1 MKKDEITRV
10 RLLSLAVL
18 MALSLFILLV
28 PIGSNEFG
36 QIISKMN
43 NNALNIPESQNSVY
57 NLYYYTGFNVVY
69 QLFFSLTILFTAM
82 SVAGILLRIGNT
94 GIAAFVSAILNLLTG
109 MLLLFARIWE
119 SSVSMHAMIDSVY
132 LDGVVKE
139 QIETTQLLDK
149 VPVLY
154 ILLIVLGI
162 LELLMVKSSGI
173 MRIKMFTKNKKTN
186 AVNYLVPALII
197 YVWAGFIRQDILSVI
212 IRNGDSQRMTVNEY
226 LTGYYIGNKIFFN
239 WSWMIMLLLATII
252 CIIIQSGVIKGLSG
266 RAGML
271 AGIGIPALV
280 TIIQSVIYAFNPP
293 ALFGYL
299 TLDISL
305 CDMTDNAFYMY
316 LVTFCVSMTAAYIL
330 IYLVISGLLDMRKLA
345 GIFVINVIISVIL
358 MIIVSGKSSLAIQY
372 MPWIVADCV
381 SVILAFICVA
391 VKPVNKKRA
400 ELCGGPKKS
409 DFLGHRM
416 IKF

>member
-1 MKKDEITRV
+1 MKKDEITMV
-10 RLLSLAVL
+10 RLLSLAIL

-139 QIETTQLLDK
+139 QIKTTQLLDK

-173 MRIKMFTKNKKTN
+173 MRIKMFAKNKKTN

-212 IRNGDSQRMTVNEY
+212 IRNGDSQRMTINEY
-226 LTGYYIGNKIFFN
+226 FTGYYIGNKIFFN

-280 TIIQSVIYAFNPP
+280 TIIPSVIYAFNPP

-316 LVTFCVSMTAAYIL
+316 LVTFCVSMTAAFIL
-330 IYLVISGLLDMRKLA
+330 IYLVISGILDMRKLTF
-345 GIFVINVIISVIL
+345 IFIINVVISVVL

-372 MPWIVADCV
+372 MPWIVADCA
-381 SVILAFICVA
+381 SVILAVVSIA
-391 VKPVNKKRA
+391 LKPVNK
-400 ELCGGPKKS
+400 
-409 DFLGHRM
+409 
-416 IKF
+416 

>member
-28 PIGSNEFG
+28 LVGNNEFG

-43 NNALNIPESQNSVY
+43 NNALNIPENQNSVY

-139 QIETTQLLDK
+139 QIKTTQLLDK

-173 MRIKMFTKNKKTN
+173 MRIKMFAKNKKTN

-212 IRNGDSQRMTVNEY
+212 IRNGDSQRMTINEY
-226 LTGYYIGNKIFFN
+226 LTSYYIGNKIFFN

-252 CIIIQSGVIKGLSG
+252 CIIIQSGIIKGLSG

-280 TIIQSVIYAFNPP
+280 TIMPSVIYAFNPP
-293 ALFGYL
+293 ALFGYI

-316 LVTFCVSMTAAYIL
+316 LVTFCVCMTAAYIL

-345 GIFVINVIISVIL
+345 GIFVINVVTSVIL

-372 MPWIVADCV
+372 MPWIVADCA

-391 VKPVNKKRA
+391 VKPVNKKMA
-400 ELCGGPKKS
+400 ELCGASKKV
-409 DFLGHRM
+409 
-416 IKF
+416 

>member
-1 MKKDEITRV
+1 MKKDEITMV
-10 RLLSLAVL
+10 RLLSLAIL

-139 QIETTQLLDK
+139 QIKTTQLLDK

-173 MRIKMFTKNKKTN
+173 MRIKMFAKNKKTN

-280 TIIQSVIYAFNPP
+280 TIIPSVIYAFNPP

-316 LVTFCVSMTAAYIL
+316 LVTFCVSMTAAFIL
-330 IYLVISGLLDMRKLA
+330 IYLVISGILDMRKLA
-345 GIFVINVIISVIL
+345 FIFIINVVISVVL

-372 MPWIVADCV
+372 MPWIVADCA
-381 SVILAFICVA
+381 SVILAVVSIVL
-391 VKPVNKKRA
+391 KPVNK
-400 ELCGGPKKS
+400 
-409 DFLGHRM
+409 
-416 IKF
+416 

>member
-1 MKKDEITRV
+1 MKKDEITMV
-10 RLLSLAVL
+10 RLLSLAIL

-139 QIETTQLLDK
+139 QIKTTQLLDK

-173 MRIKMFTKNKKTN
+173 MRIKMFAKNKKTN

-212 IRNGDSQRMTVNEY
+212 IRNGDSQRMTINEY
-226 LTGYYIGNKIFFN
+226 LTSYYIGNKIFFN

-280 TIIQSVIYAFNPP
+280 TIIPSVIYAFNPP

-316 LVTFCVSMTAAYIL
+316 LVTFCVSMTASFIL
-330 IYLVISGLLDMRKLA
+330 IYLVISGILDMRKLTF
-345 GIFVINVIISVIL
+345 IFIINVVISVVL
-358 MIIVSGKSSLAIQY
+358 MIIVSCKSSLAIQY
-372 MPWIVADCV
+372 MPWIVADCA
-381 SVILAFICVA
+381 SVILAVVSIA
-391 VKPVNKKRA
+391 LKPVNK
-400 ELCGGPKKS
+400 
-409 DFLGHRM
+409 
-416 IKF
+416 

>member
-28 PIGSNEFG
+28 PIGSNEFA

-94 GIAAFVSAILNLLTG
+94 GIVAFVSAILNLLTG

-119 SSVSMHAMIDSVY
+119 SSISMHAMIDSVY

-162 LELLMVKSSGI
+162 LELLIVKSSGI
-173 MRIKMFTKNKKTN
+173 MRIKMFAKNKKTN

-197 YVWAGFIRQDILSVI
+197 YVWAGFIRKDILSVI
-212 IRNGDSQRMTVNEY
+212 IRNGNSQRMTVNEY

-280 TIIQSVIYAFNPP
+280 TIMPSVIYAFNPP

-316 LVTFCVSMTAAYIL
+316 LVTFCVCMTAAYIL
-330 IYLVISGLLDMRKLA
+330 IYLVISGILDMRKLA
-345 GIFVINVIISVIL
+345 GIFVINVVISVIL

-372 MPWIVADCV
+372 MPWIVADCA
-381 SVILAFICVA
+381 SVILAVVSIA
-391 VKPVNKKRA
+391 LKPVNK
-400 ELCGGPKKS
+400 
-409 DFLGHRM
+409 
-416 IKF
+416 

>member
-10 RLLSLAVL
+10 RLLSLTVL

-28 PIGSNEFG
+28 PIGSNEFA

-94 GIAAFVSAILNLLTG
+94 GIVAFVSAILNLLTG

-173 MRIKMFTKNKKTN
+173 MRIKMFAKNKKTN

-212 IRNGDSQRMTVNEY
+212 IRNGNSQRMTINEY

-280 TIIQSVIYAFNPP
+280 TIIPSVIYAFNPP

-316 LVTFCVSMTAAYIL
+316 LVTFCVSMTAAFIL
-330 IYLVISGLLDMRKLA
+330 IYLVISGILDMRKLTF
-345 GIFVINVIISVIL
+345 IFIINVVISVVL

-372 MPWIVADCV
+372 MPWIVADCA
-381 SVILAFICVA
+381 SVILEVVSIAL
-391 VKPVNKKRA
+391 KPVNK
-400 ELCGGPKKS
+400 
-409 DFLGHRM
+409 
-416 IKF
+416 

>member
-69 QLFFSLTILFTAM
+69 QLFFSLTIFFTAM
-82 SVAGILLRIGNT
+82 SVVGILLRIGNT

-173 MRIKMFTKNKKTN
+173 MRIKMFAKNKKTN

-197 YVWAGFIRQDILSVI
+197 YVWAGFIRRNILSEI
-212 IRNGDSQRMTVNEY
+212 IKNGDSQRMTINEY

-239 WSWMIMLLLATII
+239 WSWMIMLLIATII
-252 CIIIQSGVIKGLSG
+252 CIIIQSGIIKGLSG
-266 RAGML
+266 RVGML

-280 TIIQSVIYAFNPP
+280 TIIPSVIYAFNPP

-316 LVTFCVSMTAAYIL
+316 LVTFCVCMTAAYIL

-345 GIFVINVIISVIL
+345 GIFVINVVISVIL

-372 MPWIVADCV
+372 MPWIVADCA

-391 VKPVNKKRA
+391 VKPVNKKMA
-400 ELCGGPKKS
+400 ELCGAPKKV
-409 DFLGHRM
+409 
-416 IKF
+416 

>member
-69 QLFFSLTILFTAM
+69 QLFFSLTIFFTAM
-82 SVAGILLRIGNT
+82 SVVGILLRIGNT

-173 MRIKMFTKNKKTN
+173 LRIKMFTKNKKTN

-280 TIIQSVIYAFNPP
+280 TIIPSVIYAFNPP

-316 LVTFCVSMTAAYIL
+316 LVTFCVSMTAAFIL
-330 IYLVISGLLDMRKLA
+330 IYLVISGILDMRKLA
-345 GIFVINVIISVIL
+345 FIFIINVVISVVL

-372 MPWIVADCV
+372 MPWIVADCA
-381 SVILAFICVA
+381 SVILAVVSIA
-391 VKPVNKKRA
+391 LKPVNK
-400 ELCGGPKKS
+400 
-409 DFLGHRM
+409 
-416 IKF
+416 

>member
-10 RLLSLAVL
+10 RLLSLAIL

-139 QIETTQLLDK
+139 QIKTTQLLDK

-173 MRIKMFTKNKKTN
+173 MRIKMFAKNKKTN

-212 IRNGDSQRMTVNEY
+212 IRNGDSQRMTINEY
-226 LTGYYIGNKIFFN
+226 LTSYYIGNKIFFN
-239 WSWMIMLLLATII
+239 WSWMIMLLISTII
-252 CIIIQSGVIKGLSG
+252 CIIIQSGIIKGLSG

-280 TIIQSVIYAFNPP
+280 TIMPSVIYAFNPP
-293 ALFGYL
+293 ALFGYI

-316 LVTFCVSMTAAYIL
+316 LVTFCVCMTAAYIL

-345 GIFVINVIISVIL
+345 GIFVINVVISVIL

-372 MPWIVADCV
+372 MPWIVADCA

-391 VKPVNKKRA
+391 VKPVNKKMA
-400 ELCGGPKKS
+400 ELCGARKKV
-409 DFLGHRM
+409 
-416 IKF
+416 

>member
-18 MALSLFILLV
+18 MVLSLFILLV
-28 PIGSNEFG
+28 PVGSNEFA

-139 QIETTQLLDK
+139 QIKTTQLLDK

-173 MRIKMFTKNKKTN
+173 MRIKMFAKNKKTN

-280 TIIQSVIYAFNPP
+280 TIIPSVIYAFNPP

-316 LVTFCVSMTAAYIL
+316 LVTFCVSMTAAFIL
-330 IYLVISGLLDMRKLA
+330 IYLVISGILDMRKLA
-345 GIFVINVIISVIL
+345 FIFIINVVISVVL

-372 MPWIVADCV
+372 MPWIVADCA
-381 SVILAFICVA
+381 SVILAVVSIA
-391 VKPVNKKRA
+391 LKPVNK
-400 ELCGGPKKS
+400 
-409 DFLGHRM
+409 
-416 IKF
+416 

>member
-28 PIGSNEFG
+28 PIGSNEFA

-139 QIETTQLLDK
+139 QIKTTQLLDK

-173 MRIKMFTKNKKTN
+173 MRIKMFAKNKKTN

-212 IRNGDSQRMTVNEY
+212 IRNGDSQRMTINEY
-226 LTGYYIGNKIFFN
+226 LTSYYIGNKIFFN

-252 CIIIQSGVIKGLSG
+252 CIIIQSGIIKGLSG

-280 TIIQSVIYAFNPP
+280 TIMPSVIYAFNPP
-293 ALFGYL
+293 ALFGYI

-316 LVTFCVSMTAAYIL
+316 LVTFCVCMTAAYIL

-345 GIFVINVIISVIL
+345 GIFVINVVTSVIL

-372 MPWIVADCV
+372 MPWIVADCA

-391 VKPVNKKRA
+391 VKPVNKKMA
-400 ELCGGPKKS
+400 ELCGASKKV
-409 DFLGHRM
+409 
-416 IKF
+416 

>member
-28 PIGSNEFG
+28 PIGSNEFA

-94 GIAAFVSAILNLLTG
+94 GIVAFVSAILNLLTG

-119 SSVSMHAMIDSVY
+119 SSISMHAMIDSVY

-162 LELLMVKSSGI
+162 LELLIVKSSGI
-173 MRIKMFTKNKKTN
+173 MRIKMFAKNKKTN

-226 LTGYYIGNKIFFN
+226 LTAYYIGNKIFFN
-239 WSWMIMLLLATII
+239 WSWMIMLLIATII

-280 TIIQSVIYAFNPP
+280 TIIPSVIYAFNPP

-316 LVTFCVSMTAAYIL
+316 LVTFCVCMTAAYIL

-345 GIFVINVIISVIL
+345 GIFVINVVISVIL

-372 MPWIVADCV
+372 MPWIVADCA
-381 SVILAFICVA
+381 SVILAVVSIA
-391 VKPVNKKRA
+391 LKPVNK
-400 ELCGGPKKS
+400 
-409 DFLGHRM
+409 
-416 IKF
+416 

>member
-139 QIETTQLLDK
+139 QIKTTQLLDK
-149 VPVLY
+149 VPVQY

-173 MRIKMFTKNKKTN
+173 MRIKMFAKNKKTN

-212 IRNGDSQRMTVNEY
+212 IRNGDSQRMTINEY
-226 LTGYYIGNKIFFN
+226 LTSYYIGNKIFFN

-252 CIIIQSGVIKGLSG
+252 CIIIQSGIIKGLSG

-280 TIIQSVIYAFNPP
+280 TIMPSVIYAFNPP
-293 ALFGYL
+293 ALFGYI

-316 LVTFCVSMTAAYIL
+316 LVTFCVCMTAAYIL

-345 GIFVINVIISVIL
+345 GIFVINVVTSVIL

-372 MPWIVADCV
+372 MPWIVADCA

-391 VKPVNKKRA
+391 VKPVNKKMA
-400 ELCGGPKKS
+400 ELCGASKKV
-409 DFLGHRM
+409 
-416 IKF
+416 

>member
-10 RLLSLAVL
+10 RLLSLAIL

-94 GIAAFVSAILNLLTG
+94 GIVAFVSAILNLLTG

-139 QIETTQLLDK
+139 QIKTTQLLDK

-173 MRIKMFTKNKKTN
+173 MRIKMFAKNKKTN

-280 TIIQSVIYAFNPP
+280 TIIPSVIYAFNPP

-316 LVTFCVSMTAAYIL
+316 LVTFCVSMTAAFIL
-330 IYLVISGLLDMRKLA
+330 IYLVISGILDMRKLTF
-345 GIFVINVIISVIL
+345 IFIVNVVISVVL

-372 MPWIVADCV
+372 MPWIVADCA
-381 SVILAFICVA
+381 SVILAVVSIA
-391 VKPVNKKRA
+391 LKPVNK
-400 ELCGGPKKS
+400 
-409 DFLGHRM
+409 
-416 IKF
+416 

>member
-1 MKKDEITRV
+1 MKKDEITMV
-10 RLLSLAVL
+10 RLLSLAIL

-139 QIETTQLLDK
+139 QIKTTQLLDK

-173 MRIKMFTKNKKTN
+173 MRIKMFAKNKKTN

-212 IRNGDSQRMTVNEY
+212 IRNGDSQRMTINEY

-280 TIIQSVIYAFNPP
+280 TIIPSVIYAFNPP

-316 LVTFCVSMTAAYIL
+316 LVTFCVSMTAAFIL
-330 IYLVISGLLDMRKLA
+330 IYLVISGILDMRKLTF
-345 GIFVINVIISVIL
+345 IFIINVVISVVL
-358 MIIVSGKSSLAIQY
+358 MIIVSGKSLLAIQY
-372 MPWIVADCV
+372 MPWIVADCA
-381 SVILAFICVA
+381 SVILAVVSIA
-391 VKPVNKKRA
+391 LKPVNK
-400 ELCGGPKKS
+400 
-409 DFLGHRM
+409 
-416 IKF
+416 

>member
-1 MKKDEITRV
+1 
-10 RLLSLAVL
+10 
-18 MALSLFILLV
+18 
-28 PIGSNEFG
+28 
-36 QIISKMN
+36 
-43 NNALNIPESQNSVY
+43 
-57 NLYYYTGFNVVY
+57 
-69 QLFFSLTILFTAM
+69 
-82 SVAGILLRIGNT
+82 
-94 GIAAFVSAILNLLTG
+94 
-109 MLLLFARIWE
+109 
-119 SSVSMHAMIDSVY
+119 MHAMIDSVY

-139 QIETTQLLDK
+139 QIKTTQLLDK

-280 TIIQSVIYAFNPP
+280 TIIPSVIYAFNPP

-316 LVTFCVSMTAAYIL
+316 LVTFCVSMTAAFIL
-330 IYLVISGLLDMRKLA
+330 IYLVISGILDMRKLEF
-345 GIFVINVIISVIL
+345 IFIINVVISVVL

-372 MPWIVADCV
+372 MPWIVADCA
-381 SVILAFICVA
+381 SVILAVVSIA
-391 VKPVNKKRA
+391 LKPVNK
-400 ELCGGPKKS
+400 
-409 DFLGHRM
+409 
-416 IKF
+416 

>member
-1 MKKDEITRV
+1 MKKDEITMV
-10 RLLSLAVL
+10 RLLSLAIL

-57 NLYYYTGFNVVY
+57 NLYYYTGLNVVY

-139 QIETTQLLDK
+139 QIKTTQLLDK

-212 IRNGDSQRMTVNEY
+212 IRNGDSQRMTINEY
-226 LTGYYIGNKIFFN
+226 LTAYYIGNKIFFN
-239 WSWMIMLLLATII
+239 WSWMIMLLIATIL
-252 CIIIQSGVIKGLSG
+252 CIIIQSGVIKGLIG

-271 AGIGIPALV
+271 ACIGIPALV
-280 TIIQSVIYAFNPP
+280 TIIPSVIYAFNPP

-316 LVTFCVSMTAAYIL
+316 LVTFCVCMTAAYIL

-345 GIFVINVIISVIL
+345 GIFVINVVISVIL

-372 MPWIVADCV
+372 MPWIVADCA
-381 SVILAFICVA
+381 SVILAVVSIA
-391 VKPVNKKRA
+391 LKPVNK
-400 ELCGGPKKS
+400 
-409 DFLGHRM
+409 
-416 IKF
+416 

>member
-1 MKKDEITRV
+1 MKKDEITMV
-10 RLLSLAVL
+10 RLLSLAIL

-173 MRIKMFTKNKKTN
+173 MRIKMFAKNKKTN

-212 IRNGDSQRMTVNEY
+212 IRNGDSQRMTINEY

-239 WSWMIMLLLATII
+239 WSWMIMLLIATII
-252 CIIIQSGVIKGLSG
+252 CIIIQSGIIKGLSG

-280 TIIQSVIYAFNPP
+280 TIIPSVIYAFNPP

-316 LVTFCVSMTAAYIL
+316 LVTFCVCMTAAYIL
-330 IYLVISGLLDMRKLA
+330 IYLVISRLLDMRKLA
-345 GIFVINVIISVIL
+345 GIFVINVVISVIL

-372 MPWIVADCV
+372 MPWIVADCT

-391 VKPVNKKRA
+391 VKPVNKKMA
-400 ELCGGPKKS
+400 ELCGAPKKV
-409 DFLGHRM
+409 
-416 IKF
+416 

>member
-28 PIGSNEFG
+28 PIGSNEFA

-94 GIAAFVSAILNLLTG
+94 GVVAFVSAILNLLTG

-173 MRIKMFTKNKKTN
+173 MRIKMFAKNKKTN
-186 AVNYLVPALII
+186 TVNYLVPALII

-280 TIIQSVIYAFNPP
+280 TIIPSVIYAFNPP

-316 LVTFCVSMTAAYIL
+316 LVAFCVSMTAAFIL
-330 IYLVISGLLDMRKLA
+330 IYLVISGILDMRKLA
-345 GIFVINVIISVIL
+345 FIFIINVVISVVL

-372 MPWIVADCV
+372 MPWIVADCA
-381 SVILAFICVA
+381 SVILAVVSIA
-391 VKPVNKKRA
+391 LKPVNK
-400 ELCGGPKKS
+400 
-409 DFLGHRM
+409 
-416 IKF
+416 

>member
-1 MKKDEITRV
+1 MKKDEITMV
-10 RLLSLAVL
+10 RLLSLAIL

-139 QIETTQLLDK
+139 QIKTTQLLDK

-173 MRIKMFTKNKKTN
+173 MRIKMFAKNKKTN

-252 CIIIQSGVIKGLSG
+252 CIIIQSGVIKELSG

-280 TIIQSVIYAFNPP
+280 TIIPSVIYAFNPP

-316 LVTFCVSMTAAYIL
+316 LVTFCVSMTAAFIL
-330 IYLVISGLLDMRKLA
+330 IYLVISGILDMRKLA
-345 GIFVINVIISVIL
+345 FIFVINVVISVVL

-372 MPWIVADCV
+372 MPWIVADCA
-381 SVILAFICVA
+381 SVILAVVSIA
-391 VKPVNKKRA
+391 LKPVNK
-400 ELCGGPKKS
+400 
-409 DFLGHRM
+409 
-416 IKF
+416 

>member
-1 MKKDEITRV
+1 MKKDEITMV

-139 QIETTQLLDK
+139 QIKTTQLLDK

-280 TIIQSVIYAFNPP
+280 TIIPSVIYAFNPP

-316 LVTFCVSMTAAYIL
+316 LVTFCVSMTAAFIL
-330 IYLVISGLLDMRKLA
+330 IYLVISGILDMRKLA
-345 GIFVINVIISVIL
+345 FIFIINVVISVVL

-372 MPWIVADCV
+372 MPWIVADCA
-381 SVILAFICVA
+381 SVILAVVSIA
-391 VKPVNKKRA
+391 LKPVNK
-400 ELCGGPKKS
+400 
-409 DFLGHRM
+409 
-416 IKF
+416 

>member
-139 QIETTQLLDK
+139 QIKTTQLLDK

-173 MRIKMFTKNKKTN
+173 MRIKMFAKNKKTN

-212 IRNGDSQRMTVNEY
+212 IRNGDSQRMTINEY
-226 LTGYYIGNKIFFN
+226 LTSYYIGNKIFFN
-239 WSWMIMLLLATII
+239 WSWMIMLLIATIL
-252 CIIIQSGVIKGLSG
+252 CIIIQSGIIKGLSG

-280 TIIQSVIYAFNPP
+280 TIMPSVIYAFNPP
-293 ALFGYL
+293 ALFGYI

-316 LVTFCVSMTAAYIL
+316 LVTFCVCMTAAYIL

-345 GIFVINVIISVIL
+345 GIFVINVVTSVIL

-372 MPWIVADCV
+372 MPWIVADCA

-391 VKPVNKKRA
+391 VKPVNKKMA
-400 ELCGGPKKS
+400 ELCGASKKV
-409 DFLGHRM
+409 
-416 IKF
+416 

>member
-139 QIETTQLLDK
+139 QIKTTQLLDK

-173 MRIKMFTKNKKTN
+173 MRIKMFAKNKKTN

-212 IRNGDSQRMTVNEY
+212 IRNGDSQRMTINEY
-226 LTGYYIGNKIFFN
+226 LTSYYIGNKIFFN

-252 CIIIQSGVIKGLSG
+252 CIIIQSGIIKGLSG

-280 TIIQSVIYAFNPP
+280 TIMPSVIYAFNPP
-293 ALFGYL
+293 ALFGYI

-316 LVTFCVSMTAAYIL
+316 LVTFCVCMTAAYIL

-345 GIFVINVIISVIL
+345 GIFVINVVTSVIL

-372 MPWIVADCV
+372 MPWIVADCA

-391 VKPVNKKRA
+391 VKPVNKKTA
-400 ELCGGPKKS
+400 ELCGASKKV
-409 DFLGHRM
+409 
-416 IKF
+416 

>member
-28 PIGSNEFG
+28 PVGSNEFA

-139 QIETTQLLDK
+139 QIKTTQLLDK

-173 MRIKMFTKNKKTN
+173 MRIKMFAKNKKTN

-280 TIIQSVIYAFNPP
+280 TIIPSVIYAFNPP

-316 LVTFCVSMTAAYIL
+316 LVTFCVSMTAAFIL
-330 IYLVISGLLDMRKLA
+330 IYLVISGILDMRKLA
-345 GIFVINVIISVIL
+345 FIFIINVVISVVL

-372 MPWIVADCV
+372 MPWIVADCA
-381 SVILAFICVA
+381 SVILAVVSIA
-391 VKPVNKKRA
+391 LKPVNK
-400 ELCGGPKKS
+400 
-409 DFLGHRM
+409 
-416 IKF
+416 

>member
-1 MKKDEITRV
+1 MKKDEITMV
-10 RLLSLAVL
+10 RLLSLAIL

-57 NLYYYTGFNVVY
+57 NLYYYTGLNVVY

-119 SSVSMHAMIDSVY
+119 SSVSVHAMIDSVY

-139 QIETTQLLDK
+139 QIKTTQLLDK

-280 TIIQSVIYAFNPP
+280 TIIPSVIYAFNPP

-316 LVTFCVSMTAAYIL
+316 LVTFCVSMTAAFIL
-330 IYLVISGLLDMRKLA
+330 IYLVISGILDMRKLA
-345 GIFVINVIISVIL
+345 FIFIINVVISVVL

-372 MPWIVADCV
+372 MPWIVADCA
-381 SVILAFICVA
+381 SVILAVVSIA
-391 VKPVNKKRA
+391 LKPVNK
-400 ELCGGPKKS
+400 
-409 DFLGHRM
+409 
-416 IKF
+416 

>member
-36 QIISKMN
+36 QIINKMN

-94 GIAAFVSAILNLLTG
+94 GIVAFISAILNLLTG

-154 ILLIVLGI
+154 IFLIVLGI

-173 MRIKMFTKNKKTN
+173 MRIKMFAKNKKTN

-212 IRNGDSQRMTVNEY
+212 IRNGDSQRMTINEY
-226 LTGYYIGNKIFFN
+226 LTAYYIGNKIFFN
-239 WSWMIMLLLATII
+239 WSWMIILLIATIL
-252 CIIIQSGVIKGLSG
+252 CIIIQSGIIKGLSG
-266 RAGML
+266 SAGML

-280 TIIQSVIYAFNPP
+280 TIMPSVIYAFNPP
-293 ALFGYL
+293 ALFGYI

-316 LVTFCVSMTAAYIL
+316 LVTFCVCMTAAYIL

-345 GIFVINVIISVIL
+345 GIFVINVVISVIL

-372 MPWIVADCV
+372 MPWIVADCT

-391 VKPVNKKRA
+391 VKPVNKKMA
-400 ELCGGPKKS
+400 ELCGAPKKV
-409 DFLGHRM
+409 
-416 IKF
+416 

>member
-10 RLLSLAVL
+10 RLLSLTVL

-28 PIGSNEFG
+28 PIGSNEFA

-94 GIAAFVSAILNLLTG
+94 GIVAFVSAILNLLTG

-173 MRIKMFTKNKKTN
+173 MRIKMFAKNKKTN

-212 IRNGDSQRMTVNEY
+212 IRNGDSQRMTINEY
-226 LTGYYIGNKIFFN
+226 LTAYYIGNKIFFN
-239 WSWMIMLLLATII
+239 WSWMIMLLIATII
-252 CIIIQSGVIKGLSG
+252 CIIIQSGIIKGLSG

-280 TIIQSVIYAFNPP
+280 TIIPSVIYAFNPP

-316 LVTFCVSMTAAYIL
+316 LVTFCVCMTAAFIL
-330 IYLVISGLLDMRKLA
+330 IYLVISGILDMRKLTF
-345 GIFVINVIISVIL
+345 IFIINVVISVVL

-372 MPWIVADCV
+372 MPWIVADCA
-381 SVILAFICVA
+381 SVILAVVSIA
-391 VKPVNKKRA
+391 LKPVNK
-400 ELCGGPKKS
+400 
-409 DFLGHRM
+409 
-416 IKF
+416 

>member
-139 QIETTQLLDK
+139 QIKTTQLLDK

-173 MRIKMFTKNKKTN
+173 MRIKMFAKNKKTN

-212 IRNGDSQRMTVNEY
+212 IRNGDSQRMTINEY
-226 LTGYYIGNKIFFN
+226 LTSYYIGNKIFFN
-239 WSWMIMLLLATII
+239 WSWMIMLLIATIL
-252 CIIIQSGVIKGLSG
+252 CIIIQSGIIKGLSG

-271 AGIGIPALV
+271 VGIGIPALV
-280 TIIQSVIYAFNPP
+280 TIMPSVIYAFNPP
-293 ALFGYL
+293 ALFGYI

-316 LVTFCVSMTAAYIL
+316 LVTFCVCMTAAYIL

-345 GIFVINVIISVIL
+345 GIFVINVVISVIL

-372 MPWIVADCV
+372 MPWIVADCA

-391 VKPVNKKRA
+391 VKPVNKKMA
-400 ELCGGPKKS
+400 ELCGARKKV
-409 DFLGHRM
+409 
-416 IKF
+416 

>member
-173 MRIKMFTKNKKTN
+173 LRIKMFTKNKKTN

-280 TIIQSVIYAFNPP
+280 TIIPSVIYAFNPP

-316 LVTFCVSMTAAYIL
+316 LVTFCVSMTAAFIL
-330 IYLVISGLLDMRKLA
+330 IYLVISGILDMRKLA
-345 GIFVINVIISVIL
+345 FIFIINVVISVVL

-372 MPWIVADCV
+372 MPWIVADCA
-381 SVILAFICVA
+381 SVILAVVSIA
-391 VKPVNKKRA
+391 LKPVNK
-400 ELCGGPKKS
+400 
-409 DFLGHRM
+409 
-416 IKF
+416 

>member
-173 MRIKMFTKNKKTN
+173 MRIKMFAKNKKTN

-212 IRNGDSQRMTVNEY
+212 IRNGDSQRMTINEY
-226 LTGYYIGNKIFFN
+226 LTAYYIGNKIFFN
-239 WSWMIMLLLATII
+239 WSWMIMLLIATSI
-252 CIIIQSGVIKGLSG
+252 CIIIQSGIIKGLSG
-266 RAGML
+266 RVGML

-280 TIIQSVIYAFNPP
+280 TIMPSVIYAFNPP

-316 LVTFCVSMTAAYIL
+316 LVTFCVCMTAAYIL

-345 GIFVINVIISVIL
+345 GIFVINVVISVIL

-372 MPWIVADCV
+372 MPWIVADCA

-391 VKPVNKKRA
+391 VKPVNKKMA
-400 ELCGGPKKS
+400 ELCGAPKKV
-409 DFLGHRM
+409 
-416 IKF
+416 

>member
-1 MKKDEITRV
+1 MKKDEITMV
-10 RLLSLAVL
+10 RLLSLAIL

-43 NNALNIPESQNSVY
+43 NNALNIPENQNSVY

-109 MLLLFARIWE
+109 TLLLFARIWE

-139 QIETTQLLDK
+139 QIKTTQLLDK

-173 MRIKMFTKNKKTN
+173 MRIKMFAKNKKTN

-212 IRNGDSQRMTVNEY
+212 IRNGDSQRMTINEY
-226 LTGYYIGNKIFFN
+226 LTSYYIGNKIFFN

-252 CIIIQSGVIKGLSG
+252 CIIIQSGIIKGLSG

-280 TIIQSVIYAFNPP
+280 TIMPSVIYAFNPP
-293 ALFGYL
+293 ALFGYI

-316 LVTFCVSMTAAYIL
+316 LVTFCVCMTAAYIL

-345 GIFVINVIISVIL
+345 GIFVINVVTSVIL

-372 MPWIVADCV
+372 MPWIVADCA

-391 VKPVNKKRA
+391 VKPVNKKMA
-400 ELCGGPKKS
+400 ELCGASKKV
-409 DFLGHRM
+409 
-416 IKF
+416 

>member
-1 MKKDEITRV
+1 MKKDEITMV
-10 RLLSLAVL
+10 RLLSLAIL

-132 LDGVVKE
+132 LDGVVKD

-173 MRIKMFTKNKKTN
+173 MRIKMFAKNKKTN
-186 AVNYLVPALII
+186 TVNYLVPALII

-280 TIIQSVIYAFNPP
+280 TIIPSVIYAFNPP

-316 LVTFCVSMTAAYIL
+316 LVTFCVSMTAAFIL
-330 IYLVISGLLDMRKLA
+330 IYLVISGILDMRKLA
-345 GIFVINVIISVIL
+345 FIFVINVVISVVL

-372 MPWIVADCV
+372 MPWIVADCA
-381 SVILAFICVA
+381 SVILAVVSIA
-391 VKPVNKKRA
+391 LKPVNK
-400 ELCGGPKKS
+400 
-409 DFLGHRM
+409 
-416 IKF
+416 

>member
-1 MKKDEITRV
+1 MKKDEITMV

-18 MALSLFILLV
+18 MILSLFIILV

-57 NLYYYTGFNVVY
+57 NLYYYTGFNVIY

-82 SVAGILLRIGNT
+82 SVTGILLRLGNT
-94 GIAAFVSAILNLLTG
+94 GIVAFVSAILNLLTG
-109 MLLLFARIWE
+109 MLLLLARIWE
-119 SSVSMHAMIDSVY
+119 SSVAVHAMIDSVY

-154 ILLIVLGI
+154 ILLIVFGI
-162 LELLMVKSSGI
+162 FELLMVKSSGI
-173 MRIKMFTKNKKTN
+173 MRIKMFAKNKKTN

-197 YVWAGFIRQDILSVI
+197 YVWTGFIRQDILSVI
-212 IRNGDSQRMTVNEY
+212 IRNGDSQRMTINEY
-226 LTGYYIGNKIFFN
+226 LTGYYIGNKILFN
-239 WSWMIMLLLATII
+239 WSWMIMLLTATIL
-252 CIIIQSGVIKGLSG
+252 CIIIQSGVIKGLTG

-271 AGIGIPALV
+271 ACIGIPALV
-280 TIIQSVIYAFNPP
+280 TIIPSVIYAFNPP

-316 LVTFCVSMTAAYIL
+316 LVTFCVSMTVAFIL

-345 GIFVINVIISVIL
+345 FIFITNVVLSVVL

-372 MPWIVADCV
+372 MPWLVADCA
-381 SVILAFICVA
+381 SAILAVVSIA
-391 VKPVNKKRA
+391 LKPVNK
-400 ELCGGPKKS
+400 
-409 DFLGHRM
+409 
-416 IKF
+416 

>member
-94 GIAAFVSAILNLLTG
+94 GIAAFLSAILNLLTG

-139 QIETTQLLDK
+139 QIKTTQLLDK

-173 MRIKMFTKNKKTN
+173 MRIKMFAKNKKTN

-212 IRNGDSQRMTVNEY
+212 IRNGDSQRMTINEY
-226 LTGYYIGNKIFFN
+226 LTSYYIGNKIFFN

-252 CIIIQSGVIKGLSG
+252 CIIIQSGIIKGLSG

-280 TIIQSVIYAFNPP
+280 TIMPSVIYAFNPP
-293 ALFGYL
+293 ALFGYI

-316 LVTFCVSMTAAYIL
+316 LVTFCVCMTAAYIL

-345 GIFVINVIISVIL
+345 GIFVINVVTSVIL

-372 MPWIVADCV
+372 MPWIVADCA

-391 VKPVNKKRA
+391 VKPVNKKMA
-400 ELCGGPKKS
+400 ELCGASKKV
-409 DFLGHRM
+409 
-416 IKF
+416 